1 MVAMLGR
8 TRRTTGTDVGLAIA
22 FAGLAYLAWML
33 AAGVAC
39 HVAGLLQGHAGVVD
53 GQGDVFRWGLTV
65 WGVGIDLLGLLWLLG
80 NLMLVMAASRQR
92 RSISWAWATAGGQ
105 VLAAV
110 LLACWTAFLGSR
122 LLAGQTIA
130 GPPLQPGGWTLF
142 SVSIAIALATWV
154 TVLVVLLY
162 DRVRLGRGPSL
173 RDGQR
178 THLR

>member
-1 MVAMLGR
+1 MLGR

-33 AAGVAC
+33 AAGLAC
-39 HVAGLLQGHAGVVD
+39 QMAGLLQSRAGIVD
-53 GQGDVFRWGLTV
+53 GQGEIFRWGLTV
-65 WGVGIDLLGLLWLLG
+65 WGAGVNLLGLLWLLG
-80 NLMLVMAASRQR
+80 SLVLVIAASRQR
-92 RSISWAWATAGGQ
+92 RSISWAWAAAGGQ
-105 VLAAV
+105 VLAAA
-110 LLACWTAFLGSR
+110 LLSSWTAYLGSR
-122 LLAGQTIA
+122 SPADQAVA
-130 GPPLQPGGWTLF
+130 GPALQPGGWTLF
-142 SVSIAIALATWV
+142 SASIAIALAMWV